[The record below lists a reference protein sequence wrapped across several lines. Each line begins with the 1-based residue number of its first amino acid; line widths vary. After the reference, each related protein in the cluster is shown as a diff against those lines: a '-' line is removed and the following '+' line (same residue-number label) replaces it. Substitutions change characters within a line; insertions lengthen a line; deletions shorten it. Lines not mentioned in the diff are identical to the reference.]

1 MEFKQLRSFAAVVRC
16 GSFTKASEQLYLSQP
31 TVSAHIQALEEE
43 LGTCLLLRTT
53 KSLEITPMGQEV
65 YQRAVDILE
74 LQRQMMELGA
84 GSARKTIRLGAST
97 IPSAYILPQLLP
109 EFKQRRSEILFTVQ
123 QSNSQ
128 GVSDGLVDGLFDVGL
143 MGMKAEGGR
152 LTCVPFCRDSLI
164 LITPPREPF
173 LSLQRRPEPPL
184 EELLR
189 HPIILRER
197 SSGSQKS
204 AGRFLDSLGVSEEQL
219 HVTARINDQEAIKN
233 LVAGGLGVSLIS
245 ERAARNF
252 VEEKR
257 VLQFDLPG
265 HNVRS
270 LYLAYRR
277 DYILQSHV
285 KEFFTFVRRKFSS
298 EPGYEIQSKTLRSV
312 ADS

>member
-109 EFKQRRSEILFTVQ
+109 EFKQRRPEILFTVQ

-197 SSGSQKS
+197 SSGSQRTV
-204 AGRFLDSLGVSEEQL
+204 GRFLESVGLREDSLLVA
-219 HVTARINDQEAIKN
+219 ARMNDQEAIKN

-245 ERAARNF
+245 ERAAQVF
-252 VEEKR
+252 VEEGR
-257 VLQFDLPG
+257 VLRFGLPEQG
-265 HNVRS
+265 TRS
-270 LYLAYRR
+270 LYLTWRQEYA
-277 DYILQSHV
+277 LPPHV
-285 KEFFTFVRRKFSS
+285 KEFVAFVRGKYAN
-298 EPGYEIQSKTLRSV
+298 EAPPGDRPR
-312 ADS
+312 